1 MPQGASGSPIEA
13 FAYLARAEHRAP
25 TLVAMTVR
33 PRSRSE
39 LWELTG
45 VSESTIRRTLREF
58 EERGWIRR
66 NEYRYEA
73 TQLGA
78 LIATGIADL
87 LERLGVERQLRGV
100 WDRLP
105 GEESGFSLELCV
117 DSVVSVA
124 EADDPYR
131 PVNRFVS
138 LFESADDVRFVGV
151 DVALLEP
158 CKEALCEHI
167 LGGMR
172 TEFIN
177 RPRVVEYIRSTTP
190 ELFAEA
196 LESGNL
202 TVQLHDDL
210 PSYGVCL
217 FPDRVALAGY
227 DPDGVA
233 VRVLVDTDHPDARE
247 WAEGV
252 YETYRRR
259 TPTLPLESMLE

>member
-1 MPQGASGSPIEA
+1 MTRGSRDSPIED

-25 TLVAMTVR
+25 TLVALTVR

-39 LWELTG
+39 LWELAG

-66 NEYRYEA
+66 NGYRYEA
-73 TQLGA
+73 TQTGA
-78 LIATGIADL
+78 LIATGVADL
-87 LERLGVERQLRGV
+87 LERFETERQLRDV
-100 WDRLP
+100 WSWLP
-105 GEESGFSLELCV
+105 GEENDFSVDLCV

-138 LFESADDVRFVGV
+138 LFREADSIRFVGI
-151 DVALLEP
+151 DVAMIEP
-158 CKEALCEHI
+158 CREELCERI
-167 LGGMR
+167 RDGMQ

-177 RPRVVEYIRSTTP
+177 RPRVVTYIRSTQP
-190 ELFAEA
+190 EPFAAA

-210 PSYGVCL
+210 PPYGVCL
-217 FPDRVALAGY
+217 FPDRVAIAGY
-227 DPDGVA
+227 DPDSVT
-233 VRVLVDTDHPDARE
+233 VRVLVDTDNPEARD
-247 WAEGV
+247 WAESF
-252 YETYRRR
+252 YESYRRR
-259 TPTLPLESMLE
+259 TPTIPLEHVLD